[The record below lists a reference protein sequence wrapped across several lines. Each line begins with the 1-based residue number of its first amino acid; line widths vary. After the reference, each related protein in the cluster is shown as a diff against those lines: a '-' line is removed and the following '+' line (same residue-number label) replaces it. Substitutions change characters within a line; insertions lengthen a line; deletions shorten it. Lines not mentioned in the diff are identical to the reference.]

1 MLADVGMVA
10 IFQPHDELM
19 RPGAFGRLD
28 HLRVRGRGTAVAYVV
43 DHRAGE
49 EMHVL
54 LHHADVSAQRVQ
66 RVLAHVLA
74 VEEDSPGRDFVK
86 AGDKTAQRAFAAAG
100 RPDQSHA
107 FAGGH
112 VQVDVRE
119 YVFMPFLVGKADV
132 VEGDVALDDLHIHGA
147 RRVVDLHRHFHH
159 LDEALD
165 AGQTAHELLGKL
177 DQTADGGQQRLHEQY
192 VGDVVCGGD
201 AALAADEEQRAQ
213 KHHHDEH
220 QPVKQPRH
228 RVEARHVVVHLA
240 LDAQKAAVA
249 LGKLFLFQLLI
260 GKGLDHAD
268 AGERVLHLRVEF
280 AQLVA
285 GLLVGGAHAPG
296 KADGEVDHEG
306 EDGEDDQR

>member
-1 MLADVGMVA
+1 
-10 IFQPHDELM
+10 
-19 RPGAFGRLD
+19 
-28 HLRVRGRGTAVAYVV
+28 
-43 DHRAGE
+43 
-49 EMHVL
+49 MHVL
-54 LHHADVSAQRVQ
+54 LHHADMPAQRVQ

-74 VEEDSPGRDFVK
+74 VEEDAPGRDLVK
-86 AGDKTAQRAFAAAG
+86 AGDEAAQRAFAAAG
-100 RPDQSHA
+100 RPDQRHA
-107 FAGGH
+107 LAGGH
-112 VQVDVRE
+112 VQVDVRKH
-119 YVFMPFLVGKADV
+119 VLVAFLVGKADV
-132 VEGDVALDDLHIHGA
+132 VEGDVALDVCNVHSA
-147 RRVVDLHRHFHH
+147 RRVVDLHRHFHD
-159 LDEALD
+159 LDEALN

-192 VGDVVCGGD
+192 VGDVVRGGD

-213 KHHHDEH
+213 EHHDDEH
-220 QPVKQPRH
+220 QPVEQPRH
-228 RVEARHVVVHLA
+228 RVEARHVVVHHA

-249 LGKLFLFQLLI
+249 LGELLLFQLLV

-306 EDGEDDQR
+306 EDGKDDQR